1 MNYSNNYF
9 ERRGKYLVVILNF
22 WLYLASIILAL
33 LFVYYCIIDCKNYSQ
48 YENSAPAYTVIL
60 ENIIKYIL
68 PAIAYFALAQLLRY
82 FRKRKE
88 NKNKSL
94 LK

>member
-1 MNYSNNYF
+1 MNHLQNHY
-9 ERRGKYLVVILNF
+9 EHRGKYLVAILNF

-33 LFVYYCIIDCKNYSQ
+33 LFVYYCIIDYKNYSQ

-60 ENIIKYIL
+60 ENTIEFIL

-88 NKNKSL
+88 NKDKSL